1 MKYWAVRAL
10 VAQPLS
16 PVVWSGNCSLN
27 LNKYFLLKPMR
38 VESIELRVGRVTN
51 IVIDFRGNFRHSA
64 FKKRG
69 EISVLKWVISLSESE
84 VSKAR
89 MD

>member
-1 MKYWAVRAL
+1 
-10 VAQPLS
+10 
-16 PVVWSGNCSLN
+16 
-27 LNKYFLLKPMR
+27 MR

>member
-1 MKYWAVRAL
+1 MA
-10 VAQPLS
+10 
-16 PVVWSGNCSLN
+16 
-27 LNKYFLLKPMR
+27 
-38 VESIELRVGRVTN
+38 N

-69 EISVLKWVISLSESE
+69 EIGVLKWVISLSESE
-84 VSKAR
+84 VSKEK